1 MNRSPVH
8 SDTVRVLEAWRVAD
22 PAQEVLRRDYLEF
35 LRAHDDGVF
44 RECRIGHVTASAI
57 VIDASRENVLLTLHP
72 KVGRWLQM
80 GGHIESDDET
90 LPAAAM
96 REMRE
101 ESGLPE
107 GRISIHPL
115 RLDRHPV
122 PCGPGTMSVHLDV
135 QFGIEVPEVAAAT
148 LSAESLD
155 LRWFRVNDLPGDADD
170 SVRALVAEAI
180 GWRG

>member
-1 MNRSPVH
+1 MSHLAVH
-8 SDTVRVLEAWRVAD
+8 TDTVRALEAWQVD
-22 PAQEVLRRDYLEF
+22 DQTQEVLRRDYLDF

-57 VIDASRENVLLTLHP
+57 VIDASRQNVLLTLHP
-72 KVGRWLQM
+72 KVGRWLQV
-80 GGHIESDDET
+80 GGHIESGDET
-90 LPAAAM
+90 LHAAAM

-101 ESGLPE
+101 ESGLPV
-107 GRISIHPL
+107 GRISFHPL

-148 LSAESLD
+148 VSEESLD
-155 LRWFRVNDLPGDADD
+155 LQWFGVDDLPADVDD
-170 SVRALVAEAI
+170 SVRALVGAAI
-180 GWRG
+180 AWRD